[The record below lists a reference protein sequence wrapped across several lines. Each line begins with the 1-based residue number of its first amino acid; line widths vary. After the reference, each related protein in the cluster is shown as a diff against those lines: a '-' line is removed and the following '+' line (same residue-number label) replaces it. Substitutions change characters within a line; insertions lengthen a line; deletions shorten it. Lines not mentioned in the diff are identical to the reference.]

1 MKLHE
6 AFKEV
11 EELWEEP
18 SQSVIKT
25 FGKKTY
31 DISKKDELEAWVNAN
46 AEFQMK
52 RYPDRYAKNSN
63 DGLYP
68 EGEWNIRELRI
79 DIMHNLLDTLPVEP
93 STKVVRDNIWDL
105 IVDTA
110 KESQKQLKAFY
121 GEKSPAVNVEA
132 EAEEAPQ
139 ITKDELKE
147 MIKEALKEALATA
160 ETN

>member
-18 SQSVIKT
+18 SQHVVKT

-31 DISKKDELEAWVNAN
+31 DISKKDELEAWVTAN
-46 AEFQMK
+46 AEFQM
-52 RYPDRYAKNSN
+52 RRHPDRYTKNSN

-79 DIMHNLLDTLPVEP
+79 DIMHNLLDTLPIEP

-110 KESQKQLKAFY
+110 KESQKKVVAFY
-121 GEKSPAVNVEA
+121 DEKEA
-132 EAEEAPQ
+132 EVDNTSTEDYVEEFK
-139 ITKDELKE
+139 ITKAELKE
-147 MIKEALKEALATA
+147 MIKEALREELGA
-160 ETN
+160 E